1 MADAH
6 LVTVAVPPTLF
17 ARLQRRAAQ
26 THRSVEDELVLTLAE
41 TIGEEANLPADLE
54 ATVGI
59 LPTLGDDVLWA
70 VARGRVP
77 DDEAE
82 RLADL
87 ADKRQHSGLS
97 DDELREA
104 EALVRRHDSLS
115 LIRATAAAILK
126 GRGRDV
132 SPLFAHP

>member
-1 MADAH
+1 MADTH
-6 LVTVAVPPTLF
+6 LVTVAVPSGLF
-17 ARLQRRAAQ
+17 DRLQHRAAQ
-26 THRSVEDELVLTLAE
+26 TQRSVEEELVMALAE
-41 TIGEEANLPADLE
+41 TVGKEADLPADLE

-77 DDEAE
+77 SDEAE

-87 ADKRQHSGLS
+87 GDKRQRVGLS

-104 EALVRRHDSLS
+104 EALVRRHDGLS
-115 LIRATAAAILK
+115 LIRATSAAILK
-126 GRGRDV
+126 ERGHDV
-132 SPLFAHP
+132 RPLFAHP

>member
-17 ARLQRRAAQ
+17 ARLQHRAAQ
-26 THRSVEDELVLTLAE
+26 THRSVEDELVLALTDSLGQQAD
-41 TIGEEANLPADLE
+41 LPLDLE

-59 LPTLGDDVLWA
+59 LPTLGDDLLWA

-77 DDEAE
+77 VEEAE

-87 ADKRQHSGLS
+87 GDKRQHSGLS

-104 EALVRRHDSLS
+104 EALVRRHDGLS
-115 LIRATAAAILK
+115 LIRASAAAILRD
-126 GRGRDV
+126 RGHDLR
-132 SPLFAHP
+132 PLFVQL